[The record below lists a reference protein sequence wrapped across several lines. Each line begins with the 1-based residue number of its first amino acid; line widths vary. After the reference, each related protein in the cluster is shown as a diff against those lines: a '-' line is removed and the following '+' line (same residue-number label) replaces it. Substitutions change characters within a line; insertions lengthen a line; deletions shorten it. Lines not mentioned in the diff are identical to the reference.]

1 MPASID
7 LGGYPLVTHSPVER
21 LDQTLAKLPKMDLE
35 LLFKQFIDGLK
46 DLTGIDLS
54 ILNDIVH
61 GIGTG
66 LDGLRRFVESL
77 IGQALDML
85 HLPDPATVWRQVMG
99 AFLNPLSWLNNI
111 PIGAITAATPNLLAD
126 FISVESLVGDTMF
139 VFDSAVAPA
148 GSSGSARTTFDG
160 TVHELI
166 SERIMLDV
174 GRKVDAAVKIK
185 YSGVTSPIG
194 SPIRLSWIGWNG
206 DAEVAGGDF
215 AVHQPSGAALD
226 WTALSGSI
234 TRLESDPWDR
244 VSIVL
249 KTTAGAAGGN
259 VWFGAARATKPDKL
273 PKNLID
279 GLESALAAAGQTIR
293 DAICNA
299 LGLGGTGHTDAD
311 VIHALMNI
319 PQSAVAGLG
328 VIASNLTA
336 IAKNIFEGWFG
347 GSHGTGTPEEVRQ
360 TVEAIKVAV
369 NGGKT
374 LQTFTANTAWTLP
387 PGIDLADVTGI
398 VLNAG
403 TCGTLGEDK
412 NNASSA
418 GGIGGRGGAYFARKL
433 DLTGLTP
440 GVSVLDIEV
449 GVGGSASGAAGGTSR
464 IKSGATVLLESAN
477 TLGGLFTVDGWAET
491 TSTAGSGGDGG
502 STIFTNSGGNV
513 SVTVTQPTDGT
524 SSAIAAGGIR
534 GLSRVNNNPGTAVGG
549 PGGNGEAGTSNAVP
563 LCGGAGGAGGGA
575 AASTSAFTQVSSG
588 DGGHGGYPG
597 GGGAGAGGLTHAGN
611 HGSRGNFGLGAHGI
625 AALIY
630 KTAA

>member
-7 LGGYPLVTHSPVER
+7 LGGYPLVTHNPLER
-21 LDQTLAKLPKMDLE
+21 LDQTLPKMPKMDLE
-35 LLFKQFIDGLK
+35 QLFKQFIDGLK
-46 DLTGIDLS
+46 DLTGVDLS
-54 ILNDIVH
+54 ILNDILH

-126 FISVESLVGDTMF
+126 FISADSLVGNTMF

-148 GSSGSARTTFDG
+148 GASGSVRTTFDG

-185 YSGVTSPIG
+185 YSGVTSPTA

-206 DAEVAGGDF
+206 DTEVAGGDF
-215 AVHQPSGAALD
+215 AVHQPSGVALD
-226 WTALSGSI
+226 WTTLSGSL

-244 VSIVL
+244 VTVVL
-249 KTTAGAAGGN
+249 KTTAGATGGN
-259 VWFGAARATKPDKL
+259 VWFGAARGTKPDKL

-279 GLESALAAAGQTIR
+279 GLEGALAAAGQTIR

-311 VIHALMNI
+311 VIRALTNI
-319 PQSAVAGLG
+319 PQTAVAGLTA
-328 VIASNLTA
+328 IAGNLTA
-336 IAKNIFEGWFG
+336 IAKNFFDGFFG

-360 TVEAIKVAV
+360 TAEAIKVALA
-369 NGGKT
+369 GGKV

-387 PGIDLADVTGI
+387 AGIILTDVTGVVI
-398 VLNAG
+398 NAG
-403 TCGTLGEDK
+403 QCGTLGEDK
-412 NNASSA
+412 NNGSSA
-418 GGIGGRGGAYFARKL
+418 GGIGGRGGAYLAKKL

-440 GVSVLDIEV
+440 GVSVLDIEC
-449 GVGGSASGAAGGTSR
+449 GLGGSTSGAVGGTSR
-464 IKSGATVLLESAN
+464 IKSGSTVLLEGSSGA
-477 TLGGLFTVDGWAET
+477 GGIATDDGWATT
-491 TSTAGSGGDGG
+491 TSTAGNGGDGG
-502 STIFTNSGGNV
+502 STTYTNV
-513 SVTVTQPTDGT
+513 SGSVSVSVTQPTDGT
-524 SSAIAAGGIR
+524 SSAIATGGVR
-534 GLSRVNNNPGTAVGG
+534 GVSRVNNSPGTAVGDRG
-549 PGGNGEAGTSNAVP
+549 SNGAAGTSNAVP
-563 LCGGAGGAGGGA
+563 LCGGAGGAGGGS

-588 DGGHGGYPG
+588 DGGHGGFPG
-597 GGGAGAGGLTHAGN
+597 GAGAGAGGLTHAGN
-611 HGSRGNFGLGAHGI
+611 RGTRGNFGLGAHGLV
-625 AALIY
+625 ALIY
-630 KTAA
+630 KTT